1 MKTSARKLASLFAV
15 VIAMAVVGPA
25 YAGEVCDPPGK
36 CNSGRGNLSEGN
48 PNQLI
53 NPHIGG
59 TGPGIVGTVD
69 CDPGNS
75 GGVNRGG
82 D

>member
-1 MKTSARKLASLFAV
+1 MKKLLLAGVLGLGLVAGTILPVSAT
-15 VIAMAVVGPA
+15 
-25 YAGEVCDPPGK
+25 EDEK

-48 PNQLI
+48 PAQLI
-53 NPHIGG
+53 NPHAGG
-59 TGPGIVGTVD
+59 TGPGVVGTVD

-75 GGVNRGG
+75 GSHNRGG